1 MEDPPGEKIPEPE
14 EAQPLSDELLPDRE
28 KILLELYAECDAEK
42 AKAMSKEARAGM
54 DPPAGANLVYAELDI
69 ASMHSI
75 LNLLRS
81 QYGPLFV
88 GQGVFVD
95 LGSGVGKA
103 AVAAAL
109 LHPFQKVVGIEYLAP
124 LHAVASDVQ
133 GKFAAAAATVLEE
146 GKTPPE
152 VSFMTGD
159 FVAEVAGSL
168 EPIAAECKVALA
180 VATCYLEPQLKA
192 MAKFAA
198 KMPENSIF
206 ITFGQQLPLSM
217 ESGEDWVSL
226 NVESMEM
233 SWGPST
239 CFIYKKQAP
248 MVQDEIE
255 EEESP
260 LPPKPKA

>member
-54 DPPAGANLVYAELDI
+54 ENAGANLVYAELDI

-75 LNLLRS
+75 LNLLKTG
-81 QYGPLFV
+81 YGPLFV

-109 LHPFQKVVGIEYLAP
+109 LHPFQKVVGIECLAP
-124 LHAVASDVQ
+124 LNAVASDVQ

-159 FVAEVAGSL
+159 FVDEVAGSL
-168 EPIAAECKVALA
+168 APIAAECKVALA

-192 MAKFAA
+192 MAKICCCDAREFDLYHFWPAA
-198 KMPENSIF
+198 P
-206 ITFGQQLPLSM
+206 
-217 ESGEDWVSL
+217 SL
-226 NVESMEM
+226 NGIGRGLGISQRGIHGDVVGAFNLFHLQKAGTH
-233 SWGPST
+233 GPGR
-239 CFIYKKQAP
+239 
-248 MVQDEIE
+248 D
-255 EEESP
+255 
-260 LPPKPKA
+260 

>member
-1 MEDPPGEKIPEPE
+1 MAAEGEEIPEPE

-54 DPPAGANLVYAELDI
+54 ENAGANLVYAELDI

-75 LNLLRS
+75 LNLLKTG
-81 QYGPLFV
+81 YGPLFV

-109 LHPFQKVVGIEYLAP
+109 LHPFQKVVGIECLAP
-124 LHAVASDVQ
+124 LNAVASDVQ

-159 FVAEVAGSL
+159 FVDEVAGSL
-168 EPIAAECKVALA
+168 APIAAECKVALA

-198 KMPENSIF
+198 AMPENSIF